1 MEVESDQ
8 ELSGDDVGEG
18 QTLKDEGESSA
29 ENIPGFEVI
38 CHKKYSLIKGLQ
50 FLEKEKPCFTQI
62 HQLLIYIIHTRSA
75 LSFTSPVFI
84 NSVSTRELFLT

>member
-29 ENIPGFEVI
+29 ENIPGFEEM
-38 CHKKYSLIKGLQ
+38 CH
-50 FLEKEKPCFTQI
+50 
-62 HQLLIYIIHTRSA
+62 
-75 LSFTSPVFI
+75 
-84 NSVSTRELFLT
+84 